1 MGKTANIHTK
11 MEGQSVIRWF
21 IALMVGLFAFVSYVQ
36 RMNISV
42 AAELMMPD
50 LSLSKTQMG
59 QIFSA
64 FLVGYAIFQVPAG
77 RLGDVIGTRVTLAG
91 AAVLWGCMTVL
102 TGAVPRIFASGTV
115 AVVVAMLVLRFL
127 LGASEAA
134 TFPVGSRAIHNWTP
148 PNERALGNAFM
159 MAGSSSAAAFTA
171 PLVSWLMLRFGWR
184 QAFYLTS
191 LLAFAIAML
200 WYLLSTNYPWEH
212 KWVRAGE
219 LELISADRSQ
229 SGAAPQGARTP
240 LRALL
245 ADRNIL
251 ILSLTYTCEGYVLF
265 IFVFWLYIYLVEVRG
280 FSMLHGGLVASLPW
294 ITALICTPL
303 GGYACDR
310 ITSRRGRVAAARV
323 VIMLGYGLSGL
334 LLFAAAQASNRAAA
348 VAALCVSVGGLYF
361 AEPAFW
367 ATAIHFAGENA
378 GAASGMMNTAGI
390 VGGIISTSLTPIIVK
405 HFGWLPA
412 LSSGAAVAVACT
424 VLWFFIGRKRHLAS
438 G

>member
-1 MGKTANIHTK
+1 
-11 MEGQSVIRWF
+11 
-21 IALMVGLFAFVSYVQ
+21 
-36 RMNISV
+36 
-42 AAELMMPD
+42 
-50 LSLSKTQMG
+50 
-59 QIFSA
+59 
-64 FLVGYAIFQVPAG
+64 
-77 RLGDVIGTRVTLAG
+77 
-91 AAVLWGCMTVL
+91 
-102 TGAVPRIFASGTV
+102 
-115 AVVVAMLVLRFL
+115 MLVLRFL